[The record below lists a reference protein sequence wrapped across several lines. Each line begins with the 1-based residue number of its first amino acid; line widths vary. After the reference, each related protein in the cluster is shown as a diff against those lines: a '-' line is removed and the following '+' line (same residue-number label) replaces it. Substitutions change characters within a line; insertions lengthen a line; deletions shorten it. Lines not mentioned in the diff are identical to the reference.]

1 MLHCRGGGEV
11 TPEDEAFALICGRED
26 RNTEYRQDEQ
36 DMRAAGFRYKA
47 GAYGGYY
54 RTYREDE
61 E

>member
-1 MLHCRGGGEV
+1 M
-11 TPEDEAFALICGRED
+11 TPEQEAFARQCGRED
-26 RNTEYRQDEQ
+26 RNTAYRQDWQ
-36 DMRAAGFRYKA
+36 DMHTAGWRYKP